1 MLSLAGIL
9 AGLLSPGK
17 DTASLS
23 AFSLKIR
30 ACVVFRHI
38 RNQSRPG
45 DPHLGE
51 LVPSTQSSVDGQ
63 ESRNSALHALFSE
76 HLALAWQPLVLLP
89 RFSEHPALSC
99 RADSFYQG
107 SSEILALHCRPQGTD
122 APAVEYTQLHPGICS
137 RISTNWVNH
146 L

>member
-9 AGLLSPGK
+9 AGLLSQGK

-23 AFSLKIR
+23 TFSLKIR
-30 ACVVFRHI
+30 ACVVFPHI
-38 RNQSRPG
+38 QDPSRQV

-51 LVPSTQSSVDGQ
+51 SAPSTQSNVDGQ
-63 ESRNSALHALFSE
+63 ESKSSALHALFSE
-76 HLALAWQPLVLLP
+76 HLALAWQPLELLP
-89 RFSEHPALSC
+89 RSSEHPALSC

-107 SSEILALHCRPQGTD
+107 SSEIRALYCRPQSTN
-122 APAVEYTQLHPGICS
+122 APTVKYAQLHPGICS
-137 RISTNWVNH
+137 SISTNWVNH